1 MARLSREGALNKR
14 VIITSIIAGVLLLVV
29 NSAIWVNR
37 QVFNQNNFTRTTVAS
52 LTSQSS
58 RDALAGKI
66 VDEALQNYPRI
77 QNITDDSLTKI
88 ISGLLD
94 GDRVQTL
101 LSKSVSKLHI
111 YLTSNNQQDVVI
123 NLSGIKNTIN
133 KLVEILGQDQ
143 ADGQVLQRVENT
155 PDQIVLIDKKNVPD
169 LYKYGIFF
177 SFIAPFAFLI
187 AIGLLAFPYIKD
199 RANYLTIMLTQ
210 GVVIALVGIFS
221 LLIGPI
227 FKPAVLSSVQD
238 PNGRIIVENLYND
251 FIATF
256 DSQSL
261 WLIVSG
267 ILMCVSVFGIP
278 FILKHRHRPQK
289 NE

>member
-37 QVFNQNNFTRTTVAS
+37 QVFDQNNFTRTTVAS